1 VRAVIR
7 LAFQLVQRG
16 IDAIMSR
23 MKIIGAHAMLIGLSG
38 QVKAASNGI
47 SPF

>member
-1 VRAVIR
+1 
-7 LAFQLVQRG
+7 
-16 IDAIMSR
+16 MNW
-23 MKIIGAHAMLIGLSG
+23 MEIIGAHVMLIGLSS

>member
-1 VRAVIR
+1 
-7 LAFQLVQRG
+7 
-16 IDAIMSR
+16 MNR
-23 MKIIGAHAMLIGLSG
+23 MKTIGAHVMLIGLSG